1 MFKHK
6 RGPDWSR
13 RIGALIT
20 VVATILLVVAM
31 ALPSWAATLSI
42 DLPLE
47 VVIADP
53 GEREVL
59 HVESVADALVGQ
71 TCSVTATGNDNESV
85 HPGNNIEIVS
95 GNTVTLFGVEDVV
108 NKTTTADGVLTLTD
122 TITVTLIMGQDEVY
136 SAALSLHLTCGATT
150 TSTTTSTTV
159 AGCSTS
165 TTVAGCSTS
174 TTVAGCSTS
183 TTVAGCS
190 TSTSVA
196 GSSTSTTQGGTTT
209 TEATTT
215 TTTIVGAVTVTSPST
230 TIEGSTSTTEDVVGG
245 ITVTTTDPDVDD
257 SVLAGTLPFTGADDG
272 LLVGLGASALV
283 LGALLVFAV
292 RREEN

>member
-1 MFKHK
+1 
-6 RGPDWSR
+6 
-13 RIGALIT
+13 
-20 VVATILLVVAM
+20 
-31 ALPSWAATLSI
+31 
-42 DLPLE
+42 LE

-174 TTVAGCSTS
+174 TT
-183 TTVAGCS
+183 
-190 TSTSVA
+190 
-196 GSSTSTTQGGTTT
+196 QGGS
-209 TEATTT
+209 TT

-257 SVLAGTLPFTGADDG
+257 SVLAGTLPFTGPDDG
-272 LLVGLGASALV
+272 LLVGLGASALA
-283 LGALLVFAV
+283 LGALLLFAV